1 MGSNPKRLPENQT
14 DDEWWDNYENN
25 VKQVKPIQEPANE
38 SMDCQVE
45 TAPLVPAGE
54 YKMAYV
60 EHLTTKTKSAGKL
73 NIKWAM
79 VDGESSGIILPAYY
93 PVALLSSPKMFGPF
107 RASQLGEY
115 YEQICDLFPELIGT
129 RSDRISPQRLKGKI
143 VLCDRFLDSTRAY
156 QGVDGKVSPEFLL
169 GLEKVAVGDCMP
181 DLTFLLDISAEA
193 GMERAYKRR
202 TSEVADR
209 FEREGLDLHEAR
221 RRAFL
226 DIAAQEPHRFEVL
239 NADKKAQII
248 AAEIS
253 LAVTT
258 KLMERQITAGPKR

>member
-1 MGSNPKRLPENQT
+1 MNIASTISASGGHGLSGVFITFEGGEGSGKTTQIDLLKTSLEKRGYTVIVTREPGGSVGAEMVRSILLGGAAEALGPEA
-14 DDEWWDNYENN
+14 E
-25 VKQVKPIQEPANE
+25 
-38 SMDCQVE
+38 
-45 TAPLVPAGE
+45 
-54 YKMAYV
+54 
-60 EHLTTKTKSAGKL
+60 
-73 NIKWAM
+73 
-79 VDGESSGIILPAYY
+79 
-93 PVALLSSPKMFGPF
+93 ALLFSAA
-107 RASQLGEY
+107 RQDHIA
-115 YEQICDLFPELIGT
+115 QIIRPALAE
-129 RSDRISPQRLKGKI
+129 GKI

-193 GMERAYKRR
+193 GMGRAYKRR